1 MQARKGDCGTAP
13 EGRDNMRKN
22 DWLKI
27 AAVLAAL
34 WLGPLGSY
42 AWQQSSSQQDS
53 PQQTG
58 DPVADA
64 ARKARE
70 QKEKKNA
77 PKPKK
82 VYTDDDVR
90 PAEPEKPSVQ
100 NATAS
105 TPATAGTEGA
115 TGATAPG
122 AVKAEDVTKKEDAG
136 EKEDPNGEKA
146 WRKRFSE
153 QHQKI
158 ANVQKEID
166 VFQRELQKAQLQY
179 YTDPQKAMIEQN
191 SRGEINDKTTKLA
204 AKKKELEQLK
214 QQLDDMET
222 ELRKAGGDP
231 GWAH

>member
-1 MQARKGDCGTAP
+1 
-13 EGRDNMRKN
+13 MRKN
-22 DWLKI
+22 DWLKM

-34 WLGPLGSY
+34 WLAPLGSY

-53 PQQTG
+53 SQKTG

-77 PKPKK
+77 QKPKK

-100 NATAS
+100 NAAAS
-105 TPATAGTEGA
+105 TPATAGADGA
-115 TGATAPG
+115 AAATAPD
-122 AVKAEDVTKKEDAG
+122 AVKAEDATKKENAE
-136 EKEDPNGEKA
+136 EKEDPNSEKA
-146 WRKRFSE
+146 WRKRFTA

-158 ANVQKEID
+158 ANVEKEID
-166 VFQRELQKAQLQY
+166 LLQRELQKAQLQY
-179 YTDPQKAMIEQN
+179 YNDPQKAMMQQN
-191 SRGEINDKTTKLA
+191 SRGEINDKTAKIT

-222 ELRKAGGDP
+222 ELRKSGGDP